1 MADPKEE
8 LVRQWLIKANHDLAS
23 ARKLANVPNPYLDSA
38 IFHCQQAAEKAIKA
52 FLVYHDQ
59 RFDKTQDLEI
69 LLDLATKFESQ
80 FSQHLETA
88 AQLTPYA
95 VTFRYP
101 GNDIEPEPEEFADA
115 LKVAEKIYQFVL
127 SNLPATVQPWS
138 NTFPLTPSCCTGHRW
153 WETPLLLPNGSMLSP
168 RGAGY
173 QSNAVRLSQDCST
186 DPYLGPRG

>member
-23 ARKLANVPNPYLDSA
+23 ARKLATSPNPYLDSA

-59 RFDKTQDLEI
+59 RFDKTHDLEVLI
-69 LLDLATKFESQ
+69 DSATKFEPQ

-101 GNDIEPEPEEFADA
+101 GNDIEPEPEEFTNA
-115 LKVAEKIYQFVL
+115 LKIAEKVYQFVL
-127 SNLPATVQPWS
+127 ASIPATVHP
-138 NTFPLTPSCCTGHRW
+138 
-153 WETPLLLPNGSMLSP
+153 
-168 RGAGY
+168 
-173 QSNAVRLSQDCST
+173 
-186 DPYLGPRG
+186 